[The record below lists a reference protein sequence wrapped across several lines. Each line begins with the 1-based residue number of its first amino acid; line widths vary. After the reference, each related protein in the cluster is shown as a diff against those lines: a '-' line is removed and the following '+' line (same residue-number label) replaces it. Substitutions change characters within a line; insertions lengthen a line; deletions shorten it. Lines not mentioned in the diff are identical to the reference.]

1 MTTAELA
8 KYIGQVGAYHGV
20 PGLVVEVTVIDARV
34 SWGQVHL
41 QIQPTSG
48 SGSKWVNTESYQNL
62 VYPPRR
68 EVVLNANAES
78 LGGIS

>member
-8 KYIGQVGAYHGV
+8 KYIDQTATYHGV
-20 PGLVVEVTVIDARV
+20 PGLVIEVTVIDARM
-34 SWGQVHL
+34 SWGQLQL

-48 SGSKWVNTESYQNL
+48 SGSKWVN
-62 VYPPRR
+62 
-68 EVVLNANAES
+68 AES

>member
-8 KYIGQVGAYHGV
+8 KLLGQLGSYYI
-20 PGLVVEVTVIDARV
+20 PGLVIEVTVIDARM
-34 SWGQVHL
+34 SWGQVQL

-48 SGSKWVNTESYQNL
+48 SGSKWVN
-62 VYPPRR
+62 
-68 EVVLNANAES
+68 AES